1 MHVPTHL
8 ALSWLIGHRLRER
21 RDRRLVAYAGI
32 MPDLDALTLLI
43 GPGAF
48 RRYHHILTHGIVT
61 GVIVTVLF
69 TLLAR
74 ERWKV
79 AALAFLAFHFHL
91 FCDLLGA
98 GRDWPIVYLYPFSRY
113 EYFTPYGWPLA
124 SWQNATITVAAL
136 VAIAWVG
143 IRRGYTFVETFLP
156 AKADLAVVEVL
167 RRRFGRGTV
176 RSGSK
181 IGQA

>member
-21 RDRRLVAYAGI
+21 RDRRLVAWAGVA
-32 MPDLDALTLLI
+32 PDLDALLLLA
-43 GPGAF
+43 GADAF
-48 RRYHHILTHGIVT
+48 RRYHHNLTHGIVA

-79 AALAFLAFHFHL
+79 AGLAFLTFHFHL
-91 FCDLLGA
+91 SCDLVGA

-113 EYFTPYGWPLA
+113 EYFAPYGWPLA

-143 IRRGYTFVETFLP
+143 VRRGYTFVEALLP

-167 RRRFGRGTV
+167 RRRFG
-176 RSGSK
+176 
-181 IGQA
+181 QAPSHDVTGRAEQ

>member
-1 MHVPTHL
+1 MHVHTHL
-8 ALSWLIGHRLRER
+8 VLSWLIGHRLRER
-21 RDRRLVAYAGI
+21 RDRRLVAWAGVA
-32 MPDLDALTLLI
+32 PDLDLLSFLA
-43 GPGAF
+43 GPEGY
-48 RRYHHILTHGIVT
+48 RRYHHVLTHGLLT

-69 TLLAR
+69 TVAAR

-79 AALAFLAFHFHL
+79 AVLAFLAFHFHL
-91 FCDLLGA
+91 VCDLLGA

-136 VAIAWVG
+136 VAIAWIG
-143 IRRGYTFVETFLP
+143 IRRGYTFVETLIP
-156 AKADLAVVEVL
+156 AKADSAVVEVL

-176 RSGSK
+176 RSSSK